1 MTTTVTGENLL
12 KYYRS
17 GAGLTQA
24 EFAAAMGMAFR
35 SYQDIETGKSPVRP
49 IHVAA
54 ARWALVE
61 LASRSDLK
69 SGYLPL
75 EIAQVVKE
83 AAK

>member
-1 MTTTVTGENLL
+1 MMTTATGENLMR
-12 KYYRS
+12 YYRT
-17 GAGLTQA
+17 GANLTQS
-24 EFAAAMGMAFR
+24 EFAAAMGMPFR
-35 SYQDIETGKSPVRP
+35 SYQDIESGKSPVRP
-49 IHVAA
+49 VHVAA

-69 SGYLPL
+69 SGFLPL